1 MFVGARSL
9 QRKGKKKE
17 AGKEKNTG
25 RGAPKGRR
33 RSSRSGFLVPSSSPN
48 EVDVKKDRVFRG
60 QVEQSLVLS
69 LELAKVRFEVPR
81 RLAPVSSSKH
91 TSWCFCQQD
100 EISNR
105 TKYPQSTSRSC
116 PFSFPFL
123 VFQKFV
129 HRTCYAWYNVSS
141 TCTTN
146 PQTVRFLSKYNFLT
160 NCISQLVMSLQ
171 SLPLL

>member
-9 QRKGKKKE
+9 QRKGKK
-17 AGKEKNTG
+17 EKRLEKRKTPAEEH
-25 RGAPKGRR
+25 RKGDDVLVVQG
-33 RSSRSGFLVPSSSPN
+33 SLSRLLAQTRLTSRKIASF
-48 EVDVKKDRVFRG
+48 E
-60 QVEQSLVLS
+60 VEQSLVLS

-91 TSWCFCQQD
+91 NSWCFCQQD